1 MLLIKSI
8 TINKKVFCKIIL
20 LSIILFF
27 VTPSVFA
34 QHVRTGVYGI
44 SQIPV
49 GDAASYFLNASGGG
63 VSAEFSFFQNFG
75 QSIRVHY
82 SSVIPKD
89 ERILSAWQFTS
100 LLGLWFYKPLGNA
113 GFAFQP
119 SVEMGIL
126 YQGAEIKEGYG
137 KMPLRAYVDFEMQ
150 LCPSFRFKNPKFLNN
165 SLEIELSPT
174 FCLIPQKT
182 ESFLF
187 VGGRLG
193 LIYVFSF

>member
-44 SQIPV
+44 SQVPV

-100 LLGLWFYKPLGNA
+100 TFALLLASRFSAKPCHQRVRQL
-113 GFAFQP
+113 FSP
-119 SVEMGIL
+119 VR
-126 YQGAEIKEGYG
+126 K
-137 KMPLRAYVDFEMQ
+137 AYD
-150 LCPSFRFKNPKFLNN
+150 L
-165 SLEIELSPT
+165 
-174 FCLIPQKT
+174 
-182 ESFLF
+182 
-187 VGGRLG
+187 
-193 LIYVFSF
+193 VFSIL